1 MSVSGE
7 TVRAALDQVFDA
19 LPQVRR
25 YVLDDQH
32 ALRRHMTVF
41 VDGRQVQ
48 DRTSLSDAVTP
59 ESEIY
64 IMQAL
69 SGGR

>member
-1 MSVSGE
+1 MSASGE
-7 TVRAALDQVFDA
+7 TVRAVLDHVFDA

-32 ALRRHMTVF
+32 ALRRHMTIF

-48 DRTSLSDAVTP
+48 DRISLSDAVTP

-69 SGGR
+69 SGGC

>member
-1 MSVSGE
+1 MSVPGE
-7 TVRAALDQVFDA
+7 TVRAALDHVFDA

-32 ALRRHMTVF
+32 ALRRHMTIF

-48 DRTSLSDAVTP
+48 DRISLSDAVTP